1 MNGLKFGANY
11 VPSKNWFFSWVDF
24 EKNHIEEDFCALK
37 EIGLD
42 HLRVHLRWDLFQP
55 AKFFVPES
63 MLQKLI
69 VMHDIAEKVGLK
81 LIVSVFTGW
90 MSGLWFLPAFTWRK
104 HIFLDRELIEA
115 EKYLLKNIAR
125 AVGGHK
131 AFGGV
136 DLGNELD
143 VYGYFMQTFSTAEG
157 DSWLKEMTDYC
168 EELFPNKTVV
178 FGVDHIP
185 WFGDD
190 YFSRNALANTG
201 NMTSLHTWTSF
212 TGANK
217 YGVES
222 AENLSLLEYNIE
234 LANAYAKDQN
244 RKVWIQ
250 EFGAIKEWIP
260 EDKFEIFLK
269 QSMRNACRSE
279 NLWGFTIW
287 CSHEYDSKL
296 ADVEE
301 WETRLGILTKDN
313 KLKPLG
319 RYYKEIIS
327 ELKNNPI
334 ERTLE
339 YGSALVIDDAERFSG
354 WKYGEAFANSIRQG
368 THLKFI
374 LPDDAKNEELLKRRN
389 INNII
394 DLNVKE

>member
-1 MNGLKFGANY
+1 MKELKFGANY

-24 EKNHIEEDFCALK
+24 EERHIEEDFCALK
-37 EIGLD
+37 ELGLD

-55 AKFFVPES
+55 ATKFVPES
-63 MLQKLI
+63 MLFNLI
-69 VMHDIAEKVGLK
+69 KMHDIAEKVGLN

-104 HIFLDRELIEA
+104 NIFTDREIIES
-115 EKYLLKNIAR
+115 EKYLLQNIAK
-125 AVGGHK
+125 AVGEHK
-131 AFGGV
+131 AFAGV

-143 VYGYFMQTFSTAEG
+143 VYGYFIQVFSTMEG
-157 DSWLKEMTDYC
+157 DSWLKEMTEYC
-168 EELFPNKTVV
+168 EELFPNKIVV
-178 FGVDHIP
+178 LGVDHIP

-190 YFSRNALANTG
+190 YFSRKALANTG
-201 NMTSLHTWTSF
+201 NLTSLHTWTSF

-222 AENLSLLEYNIE
+222 VENLSLLEYNIE
-234 LANAYAKDQN
+234 LANAYAKDEN

-269 QSMRNACRSE
+269 QSMKNACRSE

-287 CSHEYDSKL
+287 CSHEYDHKF
-296 ADVEE
+296 ADVEL
-301 WETRLGILTKDN
+301 WETDLGILTKDN

-319 RYYKEIIS
+319 RYYKEVIA

-334 ERTLE
+334 ENELQ
-339 YGSALVIDDAERFSG
+339 YGSAIIVAESGRFSG
-354 WKYGEAFANSIRQG
+354 WKYGEAFANYIRNG
-368 THLKFI
+368 EHVKFI
-374 LPDDAKNEELLKRRN
+374 LESDATNTELLKRRK
-389 INNII
+389 INKLIR
-394 DLNVKE
+394 L